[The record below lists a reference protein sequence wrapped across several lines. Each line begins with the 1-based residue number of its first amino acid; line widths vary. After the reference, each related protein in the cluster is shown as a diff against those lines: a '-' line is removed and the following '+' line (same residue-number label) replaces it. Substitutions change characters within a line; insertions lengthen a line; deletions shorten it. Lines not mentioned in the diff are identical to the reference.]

1 MAEKLTKKQ
10 TEVLQFI
17 KKYVVKY
24 GYSPTVRE
32 ICNGLGL
39 SSPATVHSHLA
50 QLQNKGMIT
59 KGKGK
64 FRTLEVLCENEFL
77 NKKVEVIKVPY
88 LNMDC
93 KKNILNE
100 LDKPKK
106 LFSIP
111 VELAPAKKNVYAFRV
126 TEDYLDF
133 DIKYD
138 DIIIVKRVNALKDND
153 LILFLD
159 NNNVLSLCVFKSDD
173 NLDNIGS
180 VIGKV
185 TGLYRNY

>member
-24 GYSPTVRE
+24 GYAPTVRE

-50 QLQNKGMIT
+50 QLQKKGMIT

-77 NKKVEVIKVPY
+77 NKKIEVIKVPFVSM
-88 LNMDC
+88 NC
-93 KKNILNE
+93 KKNVLIE

-111 VELAPAKKNVYAFRV
+111 VEIAPAKKNVYAFRV
-126 TEDYLDF
+126 TDDYLDF

-138 DIIIVKRVNALKDND
+138 DVIIVKRVNVVKDND
-153 LILFLD
+153 LIVFMNND
-159 NNNVLSLCVFKSDD
+159 NELS
-173 NLDNIGS
+173 
-180 VIGKV
+180 IGKFNDDV
-185 TGLYRNY
+185 LDKGYVIIGKITGLYRNY

>member
-24 GYSPTVRE
+24 GYAPTVRE

-64 FRTLEVLCENEFL
+64 FRTIEVLCENEFL
-77 NKKVEVIKVPY
+77 NKKVEVIKVPFVSM
-88 LNMDC
+88 NC
-93 KKNILNE
+93 KRNVLLE

-126 TEDYLDF
+126 NDDYLDYG
-133 DIKYD
+133 IKND
-138 DIIIVKRVNALKDND
+138 DIIIVRRINTLNDGD
-153 LILFLD
+153 LILYLD
-159 NNNVLSLCVFKSDD
+159 SDSVLSLGIYSDD
-173 NLDNIGS
+173 LLDKIVS

-185 TGLYRNY
+185 TGLYRKF